1 MNGCTS
7 AGLLFNPILFL
18 SYFFV
23 FYDFYIFIIRFELNK
38 QGKKIKKI
46 IKLPDRGCKSNTG
59 GALSKRS
66 SEMPKQGTL

>member
-1 MNGCTS
+1 
-7 AGLLFNPILFL
+7 
-18 SYFFV
+18 V

-38 QGKKIKKI
+38 QGKKNKKI